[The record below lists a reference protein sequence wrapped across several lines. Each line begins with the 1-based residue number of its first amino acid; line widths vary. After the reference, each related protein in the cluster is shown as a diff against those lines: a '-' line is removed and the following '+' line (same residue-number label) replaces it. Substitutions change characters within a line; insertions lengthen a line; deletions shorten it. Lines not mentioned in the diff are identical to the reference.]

1 MATTFAGLEG
11 GEEEDVLPLPDTPTK
26 DEGVNPPK
34 RRGRPPGST
43 NSTTSKAKL
52 AQLEESVREKL
63 LEDLV
68 LPGAFVSPLVAANI
82 EARAART
89 AKAVARIAAKNPTV
103 RKSIE
108 RGIEGSDYLTIFM
121 FFASSAICGMVDFG
135 MMNPQAIPA
144 RAAGVPELWN
154 TVYTDE
160 PQDGGDVV
168 EIRRRGLLG
177 EVDE

>member
-11 GEEEDVLPLPDTPTK
+11 EESADDALPLPDTPTQP
-26 DEGVNPPK
+26 ETEVTPRR

-43 NSTTSKAKL
+43 NSTSTKK
-52 AQLEESVREKL
+52 LEESLKEKL

-68 LPGAFVSPLVAANI
+68 LPVAFGSPLVAANI
-82 EARAART
+82 EVRAERT
-89 AKAVARIAAKNPTV
+89 AKAVARIAAKNPAV

-108 RGIEGSDYLTIFM
+108 RTIEGSDYLTIFM
-121 FFASSAICGMVDFG
+121 FFATSAICAMVDFG
-135 MMNPQAIPA
+135 MVDPNAIPA

-154 TVYTDE
+154 TVYSEE
-160 PQDGGDVV
+160 PEEGADVV
-168 EIRRRGLLG
+168 SIRRRGLLG